1 MKSGIVIIGLSDSK
15 QREMDTQ
22 GGFGGVLGYQVSSVI
37 KMLNSIESGST
48 ILDIYSTVRKI
59 CKRY

>member
-1 MKSGIVIIGLSDSK
+1 MIGLSDSK
-15 QREMDTQ
+15 QSEMDTQ

-48 ILDIYSTVRKI
+48 ILDIYSTGRKI

>member
-1 MKSGIVIIGLSDSK
+1 MKCGIIMIGLSDSK
-15 QREMDTQ
+15 QSEMDTQ

-48 ILDIYSTVRKI
+48 ILDIYSTGRKI